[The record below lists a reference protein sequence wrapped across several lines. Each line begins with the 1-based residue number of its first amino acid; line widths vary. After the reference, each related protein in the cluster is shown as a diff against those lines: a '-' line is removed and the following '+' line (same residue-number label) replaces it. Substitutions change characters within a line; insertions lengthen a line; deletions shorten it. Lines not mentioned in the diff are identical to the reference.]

1 MIKLETKD
9 LVLKKAEF
17 TDWKAIYKNLW
28 MHEKSARYMLWTP
41 TKTEEDAKARMF
53 RTIEFE
59 KKPENKYLFLV
70 YLKETGEAIGF
81 AGMREREPEIY
92 EECGIALGPDFVRKG
107 YGRQILNALTDEVK
121 KAGAK
126 KFYACNRVNNVASRE
141 LQLACGFQF
150 ESMSE
155 EKTDPRTGEKY
166 IMEERVKKLVLF

>member
-9 LVLKKAEF
+9 VVLKKAEF

-28 MHEKSARYMLWTP
+28 MHEESARYMLGTP
-41 TKTEEDAKARMF
+41 TKTEEDAKTRMF

-107 YGRQILNALTDEVK
+107 YGRQILNALTDEAK

-126 KFYACNRVNNVASRE
+126 KFYACNRVGNVASRE

-166 IMEERVKKLVLF
+166 IMEERVKKLILF

>member
-28 MHEKSARYMLWTP
+28 MHEESARYMLWTP

-121 KAGAK
+121 K
-126 KFYACNRVNNVASRE
+126 
-141 LQLACGFQF
+141 Q
-150 ESMSE
+150 
-155 EKTDPRTGEKY
+155 
-166 IMEERVKKLVLF
+166 VLKSFMHVTE